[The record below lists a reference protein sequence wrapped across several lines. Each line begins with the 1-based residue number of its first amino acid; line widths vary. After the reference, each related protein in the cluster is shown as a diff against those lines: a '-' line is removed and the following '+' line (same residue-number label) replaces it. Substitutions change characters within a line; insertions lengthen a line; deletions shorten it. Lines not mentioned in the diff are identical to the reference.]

1 MEVHHKHH
9 TPKNWKEY
17 FTEFI
22 MLFAAVTLGF
32 FAENIREHYIESHRA
47 TVFLEQ
53 IKNDLK
59 KDIANMNSN
68 VKVRQSKAVF
78 IDSLLSLPPELTEK
92 KDENTFGYCT
102 RMISLRGMFSRSE
115 TGFEQLKNA
124 GGLRLIKNP
133 TLVQKLQEYEH
144 LFDRLLNLQD
154 LEEVELQDYR
164 VRITEIVDYRIYRD
178 IKRKN
183 ENTIPGE
190 NVIIE
195 YDMTPEYR
203 PLLTKDFKKINSVL
217 AMVVFVKNMNNSAIK
232 QQTTYIKAA
241 EELIELI
248 DAENNH

>member
-9 TPKNWKEY
+9 LPKNWKEY
-17 FTEFI
+17 LTEFF

-68 VKVRQSKAVF
+68 IKVRQSKSVY
-78 IDSLLSLPPELTEK
+78 IDSLLSLAPELTEK

-183 ENTIPGE
+183 ETTIPGE

-195 YDMTPEYR
+195 YDMAPEYR
-203 PLLTKDFKKINSVL
+203 PLLTKEFKKINSVL
-217 AMVVFVKNMNNSAIK
+217 AMVVFIKNMNNSAIK
-232 QQTTYIKAA
+232 QQSSYIKAA
-241 EELIELI
+241 EELIQLI

>member
-1 MEVHHKHH
+1 
-9 TPKNWKEY
+9 
-17 FTEFI
+17 
-22 MLFAAVTLGF
+22 
-32 FAENIREHYIESHRA
+32 
-47 TVFLEQ
+47 
-53 IKNDLK
+53 
-59 KDIANMNSN
+59 MNSN
-68 VKVRQSKAVF
+68 IKVRQSKSVY
-78 IDSLLSLPPELTEK
+78 IDSLLSLAPELTEK

-195 YDMTPEYR
+195 YDMAPEYR
-203 PLLTKDFKKINSVL
+203 PLLTKEFKKINSVL
-217 AMVVFVKNMNNSAIK
+217 AMVVFIKNMNNSAIK
-232 QQTTYIKAA
+232 QQSSYIKAA
-241 EELIELI
+241 EELIQLI